1 MAQLLITTSLSA
13 WFVASVATKQASSIT
28 CEATPVT
35 VGQSTRISVTLTDAS
50 TGEGLKM
57 KFRMH
62 YSINGGVTWNEL
74 GMGILGTGSL
84 WTDEDGEFSNK
95 WSPSGHLPHDY
106 LLRAQWEGNEIYEG
120 CMVIETLTVSLP
132 SDVPLV
138 LNNVYN
144 LVSDNTHYV
153 VGEIKN
159 TGSEN
164 LERVKVAVGYYD
176 AAGNTIGA
184 EVLSIPIDILMPNQI
199 SPFIFDR
206 SPAAE
211 VARYEVVVNRFTVT
225 EEEPYVDFECS
236 NHRWNDPKVVG
247 LVKNTGSMN
256 ARSVKVSSIFYDA
269 SGKPLGYG
277 SSYIW
282 GNILKSGE
290 TFPFSVQ
297 ATDIVGAP
305 HHYTLIVEGDTTTEQ
320 PYTHLQLVNHIG
332 LKSDSSYRVSGE
344 VKNTGSSCVDGIN
357 VISAFYDADGN
368 IIDCTSDS
376 LYDSL
381 IPGQT
386 SEFEVYTYT
395 DIDEIDHYELWA
407 ECVEKAYW
415 CDVEAMWKV
424 FITSNSSYVDDISF
438 DRNVKTIRFN
448 VDGYSGVGWCRVVV
462 PKQLLGG
469 PFTVLVDGATVTHTQ
484 TENATH
490 NFFSFTYQHSEHT
503 VEIVGTTVI
512 EESSFIYCSVEPAS
526 ASYEDINIEISGY
539 ITPLVDET
547 KSVPIT
553 IQYSTDSV
561 TWLDVATV
569 TSSSEA
575 SYQYVWSPT
584 LDIGTYYVRATW
596 GGSTSY
602 TSATSE
608 TAIFSVTTVS
618 TTISLSVSKTSII
631 EGDEVTV
638 SGAIEPPK
646 QVPITLSYTMP
657 DGSTLTRTATSSSD
671 GLFSDSFKP
680 TLKGSWSVKASWTGS
695 ESQAGATS
703 STKSF
708 TVVEAE
714 NGDGTENGDGAE
726 NGDGTENGDGVE
738 IWKIWE
744 TIPSWILIIVV
755 VVAVAVFI
763 ALTAIILSTRKK

>member
-1 MAQLLITTSLSA
+1 LTQLLVTVLSLTC
-13 WFVASVATKQASSIT
+13 FVASVATKQASSIT

-35 VGQSTRISVTLTDAS
+35 VGQSTKISVTLTDAS
-50 TGEGLKM
+50 TGEGLAM
-57 KFRMH
+57 RFRLH
-62 YSINGGVTWNEL
+62 YSINGGATWNEL
-74 GMGILGTGSL
+74 GLGIMGTGSL
-84 WTDEDGEFSNK
+84 LTDENGKFSNN

-106 LLRAQWEGNEIYEG
+106 LLRAQWEGDDIYEG

-144 LVSDNTHYV
+144 LVSDNTHYI

-164 LERVKVAVGYYD
+164 LNNVRVAVGYYD

-184 EVLSIPIDILMPNQI
+184 EILSIPIDILTPNQI

-206 SPAAE
+206 TPAAE
-211 VARYEVVVNRFTVT
+211 VARYEVVINRFTVT
-225 EEEPYVDFECS
+225 EEEPYMDFECS

-256 ARSVKVSSIFYDA
+256 AKSVKVSAIFYDA

-282 GNILKSGE
+282 SSILKSGE
-290 TFPFSVQ
+290 KFPFSVQ
-297 ATDIVGAP
+297 AIDIVGAP
-305 HHYTLIVEGDTTTEQ
+305 HHYTLIVEGDTTTER

-344 VKNTGSSCVDGIN
+344 IKNTGSSCVDGIN
-357 VISAFYDADGN
+357 VVSAFYDADGN
-368 IIDCTSDS
+368 IVDCS
-376 LYDSL
+376 LASPYASL
-381 IPGQT
+381 IPGQIT
-386 SEFEVYTYT
+386 EFEVYTYS
-395 DIDEIDHYELWA
+395 DIDEIDHYELWT

-415 CDVEAMWKV
+415 CDVAMGWKV
-424 FITSNSSYVDDISF
+424 FITSNSSYVENISF

-448 VDGYSGVGWCRVVV
+448 VEGYSGVGWCSVAV

-484 TENATH
+484 TENDTH
-490 NFFSFTYQHSEHT
+490 NFFSFTYQHSEHM
-503 VEIVGTTVI
+503 VELVGTTVI
-512 EESSFIYCSVEPAS
+512 AESSFIYCSVEPTS
-526 ASYEDINIEISGY
+526 ANYGDISIEISGY

-575 SYQYVWSPT
+575 NYHYVWSPT
-584 LDIGTYYVRATW
+584 LDIGTYYVRAMW
-596 GGSTSY
+596 GGSTTY

-608 TAIFSVTTVS
+608 TAIFYVTTVS
-618 TTISLSVSKTSII
+618 KTISLSISKTSIT
-631 EGDEVTV
+631 EGNEVTV
-638 SGAIEPPK
+638 SGAIEPPE

-657 DGSTLTRTATSSSD
+657 DGSTLTRTVTSNSE

-680 TLKGSWSVKASWTGS
+680 TLTGSWSVKASWAGS
-695 ESQAGATS
+695 ESQGGATS
-703 STKSF
+703 TTKSF
-708 TVVEAE
+708 TVLGTEDGDGIETVDGAE
-714 NGDGTENGDGAE
+714 GGDGTENG
-726 NGDGTENGDGVE
+726 NGMDFWNM
-738 IWKIWE
+738 WE
-744 TIPSWILIIVV
+744 TIPSWVLILVV
-755 VVAVAVFI
+755 VVAIAIFL
-763 ALTAIILSTRKK
+763 ALTAIIVATRKK

>member
-1 MAQLLITTSLSA
+1 LAQLLITVISSA
-13 WFVASVATKQASSIT
+13 WFVASVAAKQASSIT

-50 TGEGLKM
+50 TGEGLKAR
-57 KFRMH
+57 FHMH
-62 YSINGGVTWNEL
+62 YSINGGVTWHEL
-74 GMGILGTGSL
+74 GTGIMGTGSL
-84 WTDEDGEFSNK
+84 WTDEDGEFSNR
-95 WSPSGHLPHDY
+95 WSPGGHLPHDY
-106 LLRAQWEGNEIYEG
+106 LLRAQWEGNETYEG

-144 LVSDNTHYV
+144 LVSDSTHYV

-184 EVLSIPIDILMPNQI
+184 EVLSIPIDILTPNQI

-211 VARYEVVVNRFTVT
+211 VASYEVVVNRFTVT

-236 NHRWNDPKVVG
+236 NHRWNDPQVVG

-256 ARSVKVSSIFYDA
+256 AEFVKVHAFFYDA

-277 SSYIW
+277 SSYIS
-282 GNILKSGE
+282 GNILKLGE

-297 ATDIVGAP
+297 AKDIVGAP

-320 PYTHLQLVNHIG
+320 PYVHLQLVNHMG

-344 VKNTGSSCVDGIN
+344 VKNTGSSCVDDIK

-381 IPGQT
+381 IPEQS

-395 DIDEIDHYELWA
+395 DIDEIDYYELWA
-407 ECVEKAYW
+407 ECEENAYW
-415 CDVEAMWKV
+415 CDVEALWKV

-438 DRNVKTIRFN
+438 DRNVKTISFN
-448 VDGYSGVGWCRVVV
+448 VEGYSGVGWCRVAV

-512 EESSFIYCSVEPAS
+512 EESSLIYCSVEPAS
-526 ASYEDINIEISGY
+526 ANYGDISIEISGY
-539 ITPLVDET
+539 ITPADDET
-547 KSVPIT
+547 KSVPVT

-569 TSSSEA
+569 TSSSDA

-584 LDIGTYYVRATW
+584 LDIGTYYVRAMW
-596 GGSTSY
+596 GGSTTY
-602 TSATSE
+602 TGATSE
-608 TAIFSVTTVS
+608 TAILSVTTVS

-638 SGAIEPPK
+638 SGVIQPSE
-646 QVPITLSYTMP
+646 QVPITLTYTMP

-671 GLFSDSFKP
+671 GSFSDSFKP
-680 TLKGSWSVKASWTGS
+680 TVKGSWSVKASWTGS
-695 ESQAGATS
+695 GSQEGATS

-708 TVVEAE
+708 TVTPAE

-726 NGDGTENGDGVE
+726 SGDGTENGE
-738 IWKIWE
+738 IWE
-744 TIPSWILIIVV
+744 TIPFLWIIIIVV
-755 VVAVAVFI
+755 VVLVVVVI
-763 ALTAIILSTRKK
+763 ALAAILLSRRQK

>member
-1 MAQLLITTSLSA
+1 MPSSA

-28 CEATPVT
+28 CAATPVT
-35 VGQSTRISVTLTDAS
+35 IGQSTTISVNLTDAS
-50 TGEGLKM
+50 TGKGLEM
-57 KFRMH
+57 KFRLH

-74 GMGILGTGSL
+74 GMGIMGTGSL
-84 WTDEDGEFSNK
+84 WTDEDGKFSNN

-164 LERVKVAVGYYD
+164 LEYVKVAVGYYD
-176 AAGNTIGA
+176 ATGNTIGA
-184 EVLSIPIDILMPNQI
+184 EILSIPIDILTPNQI
-199 SPFIFDR
+199 SPFIFER
-206 SPAAE
+206 TPASE

-236 NHRWNDPKVVG
+236 SHRWNDPKVVG

-256 ARSVKVSSIFYDA
+256 AKFVKVSVIFYDA
-269 SGKPLGYG
+269 SGRPLGY
-277 SSYIW
+277 STCSAFRS
-282 GNILKSGE
+282 ILKPGE
-290 TFPFSVQ
+290 KSPFS
-297 ATDIVGAP
+297 AYTYSLVGAP
-305 HHYTLIVEGDTTTEQ
+305 HHYTLIVEADTTTEQ
-320 PYTHLQLVNHIG
+320 PCTHLQIISHSG
-332 LKSDSSYRVSGE
+332 QRSYGSYIVSGE
-344 VKNTGSSCVDGIN
+344 VTNTGPSCVDGIE
-357 VISAFYDADGN
+357 VTSAFYDVDGN
-368 IIDCTSDS
+368 IIDCNSNS
-376 LYDSL
+376 PYYSM
-381 IPGQT
+381 IPEQT
-386 SEFEVYTYT
+386 SEFEVSTYT
-395 DIDEIDHYELWA
+395 DIDNIHHYELWVD
-407 ECVEKAYW
+407 CTEKAYW
-415 CDVEAMWKV
+415 CDVQAIWKIFV
-424 FITSNSSYVDDISF
+424 TSNSSYVGDISF
-438 DRNVKTIRFN
+438 DRNAKTIRFN
-448 VDGYSGVGWCRVVV
+448 VNGYSDVGWCRVVV

-490 NFFSFTYQHSEHT
+490 NFFSFTYQHSEHA
-503 VEIVGTTVI
+503 VELVGTTVI
-512 EESSFIYCSVEPAS
+512 AESSLIYCSVEPTS
-526 ASYEDINIEISGY
+526 ANYGDISIEISGY

-547 KSVPIT
+547 KSVPVT

-569 TSSSEA
+569 TSSSDA

-596 GGSTSY
+596 SGSTAY

-608 TAIFSVTTVS
+608 TAIFFVTTVS
-618 TTISLSVSKTSII
+618 TTISLSVSKTSIT

-638 SGAIEPPK
+638 SGAIEPPE
-646 QVPITLSYTMP
+646 QVPITLTYTMP

-671 GLFSDSFKP
+671 GSFSDSFKP
-680 TLKGSWSVKASWTGS
+680 TATGSWSVKASWTGS

-708 TVVEAE
+708 TVV
-714 NGDGTENGDGAE
+714 GAE
-726 NGDGTENGDGVE
+726 NGDGTENGGGLDF
-738 IWKIWE
+738 WKIWE
-744 TIPSWILIIVV
+744 TIPSWVLIIVV